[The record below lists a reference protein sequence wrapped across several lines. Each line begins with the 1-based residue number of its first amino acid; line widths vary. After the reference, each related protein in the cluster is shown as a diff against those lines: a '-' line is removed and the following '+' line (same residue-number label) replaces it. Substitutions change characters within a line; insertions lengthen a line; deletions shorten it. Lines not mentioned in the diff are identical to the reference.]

1 MIQSIS
7 TAGAIP
13 ALEMTLQF
21 AGARQRVI
29 AHNIA
34 NFDTPNFRPKDAD
47 PRDFQRVLGE
57 AIEGRRARNGG
68 VSGALDWQES
78 SQIKRGPSG
87 SLRLNPEA
95 DSGNILF
102 HDRNNRDLERTMQD
116 LVENAG
122 VYRVASDLLR
132 NRFQIIQA
140 AIAERV

>member
-1 MIQSIS
+1 MIESLG

-34 NFDTPNFRPKDAD
+34 NIDTPNFQPKDAD
-47 PRDFQRVLGE
+47 PGEFQKVLGE
-57 AIEGRRARNGG
+57 AVQQRRERNGG
-68 VSGALDWQES
+68 TSGALEWKES
-78 SQIKRGPSG
+78 RQIRRGPG
-87 SLRLNPEA
+87 GTLRLDPQTP
-95 DSGNILF
+95 SGNVLF
-102 HDRNNRDLERTMQD
+102 HDRNSRDLERTMQD

-122 VYRVASDLLR
+122 VYRVATDLLR
-132 NRFQIIQA
+132 SRYQIIQS